1 MTDGQV
7 QQPTVEMREL
17 RSATDNTALAGHL
30 AGANVDGWVDL
41 LLNHCV
47 QRALT
52 NGLMSIKVKKIE
64 SFEYVLLYEMCKVK
78 NILLVFVTHTIVH
91 GMLGCD

>member
-7 QQPTVEMREL
+7 QKPTVEMREL
-17 RSATDNTALAGHL
+17 GSATDNTALAGHL
-30 AGANVDGWVDL
+30 AGANVDSWVDL

-52 NGLMSIKVKKIE
+52 NGLMSIWKRFAE
-64 SFEYVLLYEMCKVK
+64 AYP
-78 NILLVFVTHTIVH
+78 
-91 GMLGCD
+91 